1 MFKCYSTKAIAA
13 AFTFSGVAKA
23 GLSGC
28 AQNLAFLLT
37 NEFQIGQM
45 TFQYS
50 NCKKDAGGKGYST
63 GIANFCTG
71 AGDAWDVVQAFHDI
85 TGGNDKFTKLDKTV
99 AAATL
104 LVFQIFY
111 SIWKSLATNQ
121 KFWPAQSTV
130 FDKLYFTPSQKQADD
145 LGLKQSVRQAVPYNT
160 AISRGAGDDS
170 DSLGG
175 IIQQVNESITEDVSG
190 GGSGSTL
197 TIKSHLIDEIEW
209 LNKFLKTRA
218 KYEDEGDSNISILAY
233 KNIIEKKEYN
243 WDREFEVLNDE
254 DDVGNA
260 TCDKLFQPYLG

>member
-1 MFKCYSTKAIAA
+1 
-13 AFTFSGVAKA
+13 
-23 GLSGC
+23 
-28 AQNLAFLLT
+28 
-37 NEFQIGQM
+37 M

-85 TGGNDKFTKLDKTV
+85 TGGNDKFTKLDK
-99 AAATL
+99 
-104 LVFQIFY
+104 
-111 SIWKSLATNQ
+111 
-121 KFWPAQSTV
+121 STV

-145 LGLKQSVRQAVPYNT
+145 LGLKQSVRQAILYNT

-197 TIKSHLIDEIEW
+197 TIKSHSIDEIEW

-260 TCDKLFQPYLG
+260 TCDKSFQPYLG

>member
-85 TGGNDKFTKLDKTV
+85 TGGNDKFTKLDKV
-99 AAATL
+99 
-104 LVFQIFY
+104 
-111 SIWKSLATNQ
+111 LAER
-121 KFWPAQSTV
+121 
-130 FDKLYFTPSQKQADD
+130 ADC
-145 LGLKQSVRQAVPYNT
+145 
-160 AISRGAGDDS
+160 
-170 DSLGG
+170 
-175 IIQQVNESITEDVSG
+175 
-190 GGSGSTL
+190 GSGYTAGLSDIL
-197 TIKSHLIDEIEW
+197 QHLEEPG
-209 LNKFLKTRA
+209 
-218 KYEDEGDSNISILAY
+218 Y
-233 KNIIEKKEYN
+233 
-243 WDREFEVLNDE
+243 
-254 DDVGNA
+254 
-260 TCDKLFQPYLG
+260 